1 MGTQGKKNTPITAR
15 VSTGLFNQKKGVTE
29 PLLNVG
35 QAGVHG
41 NNQTRDIPSPSKMK
55 GYAMKASP
63 FKQNNKPKA
72 DEGDIKVIT
81 TEKGKN
87 TTKTVT
93 VPGKD
98 TKVKK
103 PYVGAANDACSA
115 EYIAKNGKG
124 ACDKYK
130 GLSKEKKDAA
140 NFDTV
145 KGKDEKKN
153 ITVKGE
159 DKKRERPIQTRDS
172 EDTQT
177 ARERSNTVR
186 GGKRMNKKERQAQKK
201 IDRLNRKSGA
211 IDPSTI
217 KKDKD
222 GNVTDKGKKYNRKD
236 QKNARLMK
244 EAEDNRKLASAS
256 SEGAQRQA
264 EQNRSISARKTGTVR
279 SNERDL
285 RESDATTATQ
295 NTLVDKQLGVNQ
307 PDKTKSNPHENNSS
321 TDGVTKAEKEGTD
334 GALPKKTPDFFK
346 KKTPLKMKYFK

>member
-41 NNQTRDIPSPSKMK
+41 NNQTRAISSPSKMK

-63 FKQNNKPKA
+63 LKQTNKPKA

-81 TEKGKN
+81 TEKGKD
-87 TTKTVT
+87 TKKEVT
-93 VPGKD
+93 VKGKD
-98 TKVKK
+98 TKVYTPPKRT
-103 PYVGAANDACSA
+103 PEG
-115 EYIAKNGKG
+115 
-124 ACDKYK
+124 
-130 GLSKEKKDAA
+130 DAA
-140 NFDTV
+140 YDKLTPEKRKAQDAKYVKKNTKTV
-145 KGKDEKKN
+145 KGKDEKKT

-159 DKKRERPIQTRDS
+159 DKKRKRPVQTRDS

-201 IDRLNRKSGA
+201 IDRLNRKSNA
-211 IDPSTI
+211 INPDTGVKYDR
-217 KKDKD
+217 KK
-222 GNVTDKGKKYNRKD
+222 
-236 QKNARLMK
+236 QKTARLMK

-264 EQNRSISARKTGTVR
+264 EQNKSISARKTGTVK
-279 SNERDL
+279 SNERNL
-285 RESDATTATQ
+285 RESDMSESTK
-295 NTLVDKQLGVNQ
+295 NTLVDKDLGVGQTNQ
-307 PDKTKSNPHENNSS
+307 SNPNPASS
-321 TDGVTKAEKEGTD
+321 GVTKEELAGTD
-334 GALPKKTPDFFK
+334 EVKSPSPKKRGFGMK
-346 KKTPLKMKYFK
+346 KPLYK

>member
-63 FKQNNKPKA
+63 FKQTNKPKA

-81 TEKGKN
+81 NVK
-87 TTKTVT
+87 
-93 VPGKD
+93 GKD
-98 TKVKK
+98 TKKK
-103 PYVGAANDACSA
+103 ITVPGTPGTENYDQAIADNGTTQLDRDATTEETRIANKRIADGKAADVAA
-115 EYIAKNGKG
+115 AKPIE
-124 ACDKYK
+124 
-130 GLSKEKKDAA
+130 KEVV
-140 NFDTV
+140 V
-145 KGKDEKKN
+145 KGKD
-153 ITVKGE
+153 T
-159 DKKRERPIQTRDS
+159 KRKRPVQTRDS

-201 IDRLNRKSGA
+201 IDRLNRKSNA
-211 IDPSTI
+211 INPDTGVKYDR
-217 KKDKD
+217 KK
-222 GNVTDKGKKYNRKD
+222 
-236 QKNARLMK
+236 QKTARLMK

-264 EQNRSISARKTGTVR
+264 EQNKSISARKTGTLK
-279 SNERDL
+279 SNERTL
-285 RESDATTATQ
+285 RESDMSKSTK
-295 NTLVDKQLGVNQ
+295 NTLVDKKLGVGAEKKKIIN
-307 PDKTKSNPHENNSS
+307 PTKPEVA
-321 TDGVTKAEKEGTD
+321 GVTSADLAGTD
-334 GALPKKTPDFFK
+334 DVKTNLTKKTPDFFK